1 MDTVPG
7 RGAGATV
14 EVARAFLVF
23 GAFLAVLV
31 GLAAALASRD
41 LGKLVEADRVERGR
55 EEARRIAEGI
65 LELGLELGDGEG
77 LDFYRLRFERAR
89 VEAWLRDRI
98 ARSGLVHGAELLD
111 RFGGRVVQVEG
122 GPWGGDERYA
132 ASASTSPSALH
143 TVSVALRSG
152 RGGLPEGELRVSVAS
167 SPADAE
173 LEAAR
178 RSFRR
183 KIVWAA
189 VLGMLVLA
197 AAFAYVLYLIR
208 KNRALESERQAANR
222 RAQVALLGSG
232 LAHEIR
238 NPLNAMNLN
247 LQMLEEELQGVPG
260 LEAAEVGE
268 LLSSIKEEIRRL
280 ERLVENFL
288 LYARPT
294 APRFEE
300 ADLNRLLSEL
310 ARFFQADFRQ
320 SGIRLALDLEP
331 LLPSVEMDTTQVKQA
346 LMNLLVNARQV
357 LRPGGTVTVRSRPG
371 PSGEVV
377 VEVQD
382 DGPGIPAEVRA
393 KIFDVFYSGRGGGTG
408 LGLAIAQQIVTHH
421 GGAIEVD
428 SEEGRGTTFRI
439 RLPRRQARRTAA
451 ATAAHTA
458 P

>member
-1 MDTVPG
+1 METVPG
-7 RGAGATV
+7 RGGGAAA
-14 EVARAFLVF
+14 EVARAFLIF
-23 GAFLAVLV
+23 GASLALLA
-31 GLAAALASRD
+31 GLAAVLASRD
-41 LGKLVEADRVERGR
+41 LGKLVQADRVERGR
-55 EEARRIAEGI
+55 HEAKRIAEGV
-65 LELGLELGDGEG
+65 LDLGRELGEGDG
-77 LDFYRLRFERAR
+77 LDFYRLRFERVK
-89 VEAWLRDRI
+89 VEARLRDLI
-98 ARSGLVHGAELLD
+98 ARNPLVRQVELLD
-111 RFGGRVVQVEG
+111 RFGGRVLQV
-122 GPWGGDERYA
+122 GGDDLA
-132 ASASTSPSALH
+132 ASASALH
-143 TVSVALRSG
+143 TVTVALRSG
-152 RGGLPEGELRVSVAS
+152 RGGLPEGELRVAIS
-167 SPADAE
+167 SGPADAE
-173 LEAAR
+173 LEAVR
-178 RSFRR
+178 RSFRA
-183 KIVWAA
+183 KIF
-189 VLGMLVLA
+189 A
-197 AAFAYVLYLIR
+197 AALLGVGILGGAFVYVLYLIR

-247 LQMLEEELQGVPG
+247 LQMLEEELQGVTD
-260 LEAAEVGE
+260 LEGAEVGE
-268 LLSSIKEEIRRL
+268 LLSSIKGEIRRL

-320 SGIRLALDLEP
+320 SGIRLELDLEP
-331 LLPSVEMDTTQVKQA
+331 LLPSVEMDSTQVKQA

-357 LRPGGTVTVRSRPG
+357 LRPGGSVTVRSRAG
-371 PSGEVV
+371 ASGEVV

-382 DGPGIPAEVRA
+382 DGPGIPAEVRG

-451 ATAAHTA
+451 APAGRTA